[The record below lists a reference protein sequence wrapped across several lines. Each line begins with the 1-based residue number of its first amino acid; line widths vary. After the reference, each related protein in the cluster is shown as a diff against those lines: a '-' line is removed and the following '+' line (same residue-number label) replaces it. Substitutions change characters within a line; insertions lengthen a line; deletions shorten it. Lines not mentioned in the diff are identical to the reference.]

1 MDLQN
6 LFTAILNM
14 TITGSIVIFCVILAR
29 VALKHAPRV
38 FPWMLWL
45 VVIFRL
51 LCPVSVSGPVSVL
64 KFVDAPRSESGA
76 VEYVELPVRAPLET
90 MVAQPGQMVAGE
102 ATSPVP
108 GLPKPPVDWNFLAS
122 RVWIVGAGAMAAYG
136 FLSYVNLRRK
146 LRESVPLAKGVR
158 EADGIATA
166 FVLGHTVYLP
176 SGLGPAER
184 GYILL
189 HERLHIRHADPIV
202 KGLFWLAV
210 CIHWFNPLV
219 WLAFFL
225 CQRDMELR
233 CDEAVLKKLG
243 GAVRSDYA
251 QSLLNFATGHARLAA
266 PLAFGEGDTGKRVR
280 FVLNWK
286 KKKLWVGIL
295 AAVLCMAVLVMTGCD
310 PAEQVDGP
318 FGHSYRVNAVIT
330 RQKQTDEV
338 PELFTLTSDTVLVV
352 RKGGD
357 TIMYSA
363 MKKVTPGTPLPV
375 TIPEGTQSMLQPLEN
390 SWKTEDGGWWLFQRE
405 DGELRL
411 LRSGE
416 YLVRLERTDLLGVSI
431 KQPGM
436 ESYVEPVW
444 YSPELW
450 NRLPEEMSAT
460 LVDGDARI
468 VLMPEQDVDM
478 ILVSEEYYDR
488 QPGGETQITTTD
500 YFLEP
505 DQNGDFLLDVS
516 RRSGEGDD
524 FAVYLV
530 TVGADDYIFRL
541 AFPAVPGETSVS
553 VHIPEQLREVEYQE
567 NGAFIRLSIP
577 ESWDYAITYTGDAE
591 IDAGITGGITFWPR
605 GREEGKIFFGYYPA
619 RFGVCGTGL
628 ETTEMLLA
636 GQKATVGTYDDAAV
650 WDFISFGEHFAVWGQ
665 GHEHWWAEYGETAME
680 ILDSAVFGK

>member
-6 LFTAILNM
+6 LFTTVLNM

-29 VALKHAPRV
+29 VVLKNAPRV
-38 FPWMLWL
+38 FSWMLWL

-64 KFVDAPRSESGA
+64 EFVDAPRSESGA

-90 MVAQPGQMVAGE
+90 MVVEPGQMEAGE

-108 GLPKPPVDWNFLAS
+108 AQLKPPFDWNFTAS
-122 RVWIVGAGAMAAYG
+122 RVWLAGVGAMAGYG
-136 FLSYVNLRRK
+136 FISYVNLKRK

-176 SGLGPAER
+176 SGLRPAER

-189 HERLHIRHADPIV
+189 HERLHIRHADPFV

-210 CIHWFNPLV
+210 CLHWFNPLV

-225 CQRDMELR
+225 CGRDMELR
-233 CDEAVLKKLG
+233 CDEAVLKNLG

-251 QSLLNFATGHARLAA
+251 QSLLNAAGANRLAA
-266 PLAFGEGDTGKRVR
+266 PLAFGEGDTGKRVH

-295 AAVLCMAVLVMTGCD
+295 AAVLCMAVLVLTGCD

-318 FGHSYRVNAVIT
+318 FGHSYKATMIVTSTQHIEPVEQDR
-330 RQKQTDEV
+330 
-338 PELFTLTSDTVLVV
+338 LFTLTSDMALFIRNNEKTVMAGSFKELEKLPDLRGFSNLEAGTVHAWEV
-352 RKGGD
+352 IQSGPNNYLLLQMMDGALYLIQGD
-357 TIMYSA
+357 Q
-363 MKKVTPGTPLPV
+363 L
-375 TIPEGTQSMLQPLEN
+375 
-390 SWKTEDGGWWLFQRE
+390 
-405 DGELRL
+405 
-411 LRSGE
+411 
-416 YLVRLERTDLLGVSI
+416 YLLERTDLLGVSI

-444 YSPELW
+444 YRPDLW
-450 NRLPEEMSAT
+450 NWMAEEMSTT

-468 VLMPEQDVDM
+468 VLMPELEVDM
-478 ILVSEEYYDR
+478 ILVSEDYYDR
-488 QPGGETQITTTD
+488 APDQQTQITTTD

-524 FAVYLV
+524 YAVYRV
-530 TVGADDYIFRL
+530 TVGEDDYIFRL
-541 AFPAVPGETSVS
+541 SFPAVPGETSVS
-553 VHIPEQLREVEYQE
+553 SEELERIHTVAWAEENAKLVLEIPGSWEYDRTSLQE
-567 NGAFIRLSIP
+567 N
-577 ESWDYAITYTGDAE
+577 DYCCA
-591 IDAGITGGITFWPR
+591 GITFWPR
-605 GREEGKIFFGYYPA
+605 GREEGKIRLEYYPQG
-619 RFGVCGTGL
+619 FGVCGTGL
-628 ETTEMLLA
+628 ETDAMELA
-636 GQKATVGTYDDAAV
+636 GRTVTVGTYDGAAL
-650 WDFISFGEHFAVWGQ
+650 WDYISFGDDFAAWGE
-665 GHEHWWAEYGETAME
+665 GHESWWAEYGEAAMA
-680 ILDSAVFGK
+680 ILNSAQFGK

>member
-6 LFTAILNM
+6 LFTSVLNM

-29 VALKHAPRV
+29 AVLKNAPRV

-64 KFVDAPRSESGA
+64 EFLDAPRSESGA

-122 RVWIVGAGAMAAYG
+122 RVWVAGVGLLAVWNMI
-136 FLSYVNLRRK
+136 SYVNLKRK
-146 LRESVPLAKGVR
+146 LRESVPLGRGIR
-158 EADGIATA
+158 ESDRIASP
-166 FVLGHTVYLP
+166 FVLWRTVYLP
-176 SGLGPAER
+176 AGLGDGER
-184 GYILL
+184 AYILL

-219 WLAFFL
+219 WVAFAL
-225 CQRDMELR
+225 CGRDMELR

-243 GAVRSDYA
+243 GSVRSDYA
-251 QSLLNFATGHARLAA
+251 QSLLNFATEGNRLAA
-266 PLAFGEGDTGKRVR
+266 PLAFGEGDTGKRVH

-286 KKKLWVGIL
+286 KQKLWVGIL
-295 AAVLCMAVLVMTGCD
+295 AALLCMAVLVMTGCD
-310 PAEQVDGP
+310 PAISMESP
-318 FGHSYRVNAVIT
+318 FGHSYKATMIVTSTQHIEPVEQDR
-330 RQKQTDEV
+330 
-338 PELFTLTSDTVLVV
+338 LFTLTSDMAFFIRNDEKTAMAGSFKELKKLPDLRGFTNLEAETVHAWEVIQSGPDNYLLLQMMD
-352 RKGGD
+352 GALYLIQGD
-357 TIMYSA
+357 Q
-363 MKKVTPGTPLPV
+363 L
-375 TIPEGTQSMLQPLEN
+375 
-390 SWKTEDGGWWLFQRE
+390 
-405 DGELRL
+405 
-411 LRSGE
+411 
-416 YLVRLERTDLLGVSI
+416 YLLERTDLLGVSI

-444 YSPELW
+444 YSPDLW
-450 NRLPEEMSAT
+450 NWLPEEMSAT
-460 LVDGDARI
+460 LVDREAQI
-468 VLMPEQDVDM
+468 VLMPEVDADM

-516 RRSGEGDD
+516 RRSSEGDD
-524 FAVYLV
+524 FAIYLV

-541 AFPAVPGETSVS
+541 TFPAVPGETSAS
-553 VHIPEQLREVEYQE
+553 VHIPEELREVEYQE

-591 IDAGITGGITFWPR
+591 IDAGITGGITFWPS
-605 GREEGKIFFGYYPA
+605 GREDGKIFFGYYPDLFA
-619 RFGVCGTGL
+619 VCGTGL
-628 ETTEMLLA
+628 ETTEILLA
-636 GQKATVGTYDDAAV
+636 GQTATVGTYDGAEV
-650 WDFISFGEHFAVWGQ
+650 WDFIRFDEHFAVWGQ
-665 GHEHWWAEYGETAME
+665 GHEHWWAEYGETVMK